1 MIWLYRLLIVL
12 VSGTVFN
19 VWLLRLG
26 NATPYRG
33 GTASTLQEEFL
44 AYGLSDTVFYLIGGV
59 KLLAAIGLFIGLK
72 VPKTVKPS
80 AQIIA
85 VLMLGAIAMH
95 LKIADPIERSLPAL
109 AMLSMCVG
117 ILRLNKLTQSI

>member
-33 GTASTLQEEFL
+33 GAASTLQEEFL
-44 AYGLSDTVFYLIGGV
+44 AYGLNDTVFYLIGGV
-59 KLLAAIGLFIGLK
+59 KLLAA
-72 VPKTVKPS
+72 
-80 AQIIA
+80 
-85 VLMLGAIAMH
+85 LGSIYRA
-95 LKIADPIERSLPAL
+95 KGS
-109 AMLSMCVG
+109 S
-117 ILRLNKLTQSI
+117 KL